1 MKQIPK
7 QERPRERLI
16 NEGVET
22 LSNEDLLSILL
33 KTGTKEMSVKELSLA
48 LLKEVGSV
56 EQLRF
61 VNYPQLLK
69 LPGIG
74 ESKAC
79 EILACIELAKRMHQK
94 IQYIKGTVIT
104 NAELVF
110 EYYQPK
116 LKDEMQECFYVLYLD
131 PKKEVISEKLLFKGT
146 INYSLVH
153 PREVFKEAYLV
164 GATSMICVHNHPSGN
179 VHPSKQDIEMTE
191 RLIQVGEWMG
201 IALDDHVIIGKDLY
215 YSFFENGNI

>member
-16 NEGVET
+16 NEGAGT

-33 KTGTKEMSVKELSLA
+33 KTGTKVMSVKELALS
-48 LLKEVGSV
+48 LLKEVGCI

-61 VNYPQLLK
+61 IQYRQLLK

-79 EILACIELAKRMHQK
+79 EILACIELAKRMNQK
-94 IQYIKGTVIT
+94 IQRIKGEVIT
-104 NAELVF
+104 NSELVY

-131 PKKEVISEKLLFKGT
+131 SKKEVVAEKLLFKGT
-146 INYSLVH
+146 LNYSLVH

-164 GATSMICVHNHPSGN
+164 GATSLICVHNHPSGN
-179 VHPSKQDIEMTE
+179 VQPSKQDIEITE

-201 IALDDHVIIGKDLY
+201 IALDDHVIIGKELY